1 MKKKL
6 EKLQILMNILKKS
19 GQVLAARRKMNLN
32 WKKFLLKSMG
42 RLYFLLSYC

>member
-19 GQVLAARRKMNLN
+19 GQVLAARRKGE
-32 WKKFLLKSMG
+32 FLCG
-42 RLYFLLSYC
+42 RNLYFYWVVY